1 MSMAIARAVCAAFSL
16 AVALAA
22 AAAPAAKP
30 AVLSESL
37 NASAV
42 YADGTAHYVSP
53 QEPTDLESVTLK
65 LRTGKDDFTGVQLR
79 VEDAALPMAKL
90 VSEGAFDYWFAQLGP
105 SAAPR
110 SYFFELTRGKAAY
123 FYGRRGLD
131 RKAPDDSSRFRLVP
145 NFKVPAWMKGA
156 VLYQIYVDRF
166 RNGDP
171 SNDVLTNEYL
181 YDNWPSV
188 RIDDWNALPDA
199 TTPYAAGGN
208 RTREFFGGDL
218 EGVIQKLG
226 YLKELGIE
234 GIYLN
239 PIFVSPSNHKYDS
252 QDYEHVDPHFGVI
265 AKDGGALIDPAKDS
279 NYRKAG
285 ASDASTVNSD
295 ATKYRIRTT
304 DPANLA
310 ASDAKLKELVDKA
323 HALGIKVILDG
334 VFNHSGS
341 FNRWFD
347 REGVYPADQGPGAY
361 ESKSSPYRGYY
372 SFAKDAWP
380 NNESYEAWYGY
391 KTLPKL
397 NYEGSAQLESAMLG
411 IGAKWVAVP
420 HGSDA
425 AAGSAASPGF
435 GADGWRL
442 DVATDLGHSPKYNHG
457 FWAKFRGSVKS
468 ANPEAVILAE
478 VYGDASSWLQGD
490 QWDTVMNYDA
500 FFEPVGWFLTGLEK
514 HSYYYREGL
523 HNSSRTFAADLAD
536 KMAKLPWNSLE
547 IAMNELDNHDHSR
560 FLTRTSGIVDGKR
573 STDDVSPQEKAGE
586 GVNKGVL
593 KEAVILQMSL
603 PGAPTLYY
611 GDEAGLVG
619 FTDPDDRRTY
629 PWGREDQELLGFY
642 RDAIAVHKEYSA
654 LRTGSFATLSASA
667 YGLYALGR
675 WDLASRA
682 VVAVNNYK
690 EAREIEIPVLAMG
703 MADGDRLETVL
714 VADRDSHS
722 SPRTIVTVSGG
733 VVSVTVPAFGGVILA
748 SKASSREPGPVVADK
763 DRPFA
768 KRLSPVTGSRNAS
781 PEAVSVEFSE
791 PMDQRIP
798 AGSLSISRAG
808 GAAEPSAAPGAPL
821 SAPIPGRLVWNGNV
835 LSLVPTAPLAT
846 GTYTATLSGG
856 IRAIR
861 GGLRLAKGASWSFT
875 VK

>member
-1 MSMAIARAVCAAFSL
+1 MSRREMSMTRAARA
-16 AVALAA
+16 ALAA
-22 AAAPAAKP
+22 ALLLAALGAAPALAAAPAVGAAPAA
-30 AVLSESL
+30 LSE
-37 NASAV
+37 AIDPSAV
-42 YADGTAHYVSP
+42 YADGSAFYLNP
-53 QEPTDLESVTLK
+53 QEPSSADPVTLK
-65 LRTGKDDFTGVQLR
+65 LRTGKDDFSDVLLR

-90 VSEGAFDYWFAQLGP
+90 ASEGAFDYWYAELGP
-105 SAAPR
+105 RASAR
-110 SYFFELTRGKAAY
+110 TYYFELARRKATY
-123 FYGRRGLD
+123 YYGRRGLD
-131 RKAPDDSSRFRLVP
+131 NKVPDDASRFRIAP
-145 NFKVPAWMKGA
+145 GFKVPDWMKGA

-166 RNGDP
+166 ANGDS
-171 SNDVLTNEYL
+171 SNDVLTNEYM

-188 RIDDWNALPDA
+188 RVGDWNALPDA

-218 EGVIQKLG
+218 EGIIQKLG

-265 AKDGGALIDPAKDS
+265 VKDGGALIDPAKDP

-285 ASDASTVNSD
+285 ASDASTVNRD
-295 ATKYRIRTT
+295 ATKYIIRTT

-347 REGVYPADQGPGAY
+347 REGVYPASQGPGAY
-361 ESKSSPYRGYY
+361 ESKDSPFRSYY
-372 SFAKDAWP
+372 SFSKDAWP
-380 NNESYEAWYGY
+380 NNESYEAWSGF

-397 NYEGSAQLESAMLG
+397 NFEGSPELERAILG
-411 IGAKWVAVP
+411 IGARWVAP
-420 HGSDA
+420 RIAAAPA
-425 AAGSAASPGF
+425 AAGGA

-442 DVATDLGHSPKYNHG
+442 DVATDLGHSPKYNHS
-457 FWAKFRGSVKS
+457 FWAKFRASVKA

-560 FLTRTSGIVDGKR
+560 FLTRTSGFVDDKR
-573 STDDVSPQEKAGE
+573 STADVSPQDKAGE

-593 KEAVILQMSL
+593 KEAVILQMTL

-611 GDEAGLVG
+611 GDEAGLAG

-629 PWGREDQELLGFY
+629 PWGREDRELLGFY
-642 RDAIAVHKEYSA
+642 RDAIAARKEYSA

-675 WDLASRA
+675 WDASSRA
-682 VVAVNNYK
+682 VAAVNNYK
-690 EAREIEIPVLAMG
+690 EAREVEIPVGVLG
-703 MADGDRLETVL
+703 LADGDNLELAL
-714 VADRDSHS
+714 VADRESHS
-722 SPRTIVTVSGG
+722 RPGTVVAVSGG
-733 VVSVTVPAFGGVILA
+733 ALKVVVPAFGGVILA
-748 SKASSREPGPVVADK
+748 SRSSAREPGPTVADA
-763 DRPFA
+763 DRPYA
-768 KRLSPVTGSRNAS
+768 KRLSPAPNSRNA
-781 PEAVSVEFSE
+781 PPKAVTVEFSE
-791 PMDQRIP
+791 PMGQRLT
-798 AGSLSISRAG
+798 ADVLAVRSG
-808 GAAEPSAAPGAPL
+808 AAPGGPRVE
-821 SAPIPGRLVWNGNV
+821 GRLVWNGNS
-835 LSLVPTAPLAT
+835 LSFVPAAPLA
-846 GTYTATLSGG
+846 GGSYTVELS
-856 IRAIR
+856 AEVSALR
-861 GGLRLAKGASWSFT
+861 GGLRLARGTSWSFA